1 MVAVAVVARRIT
13 QEQYKDITGENPTV
27 EDVAHLTK
35 NVQHL
40 AGCIF
45 YARVPASA
53 PGQFYGGGAMNNVC
67 AAHQEVKEQFRDHE
81 KRIVAL
87 EKADAEFAIRL
98 QNLIEKIE
106 NLTGWIKALV
116 VSIITTGVGFIIW
129 YIQSLPR

>member
-1 MVAVAVVARRIT
+1 
-13 QEQYKDITGENPTV
+13 
-27 EDVAHLTK
+27 
-35 NVQHL
+35 
-40 AGCIF
+40 
-45 YARVPASA
+45 
-53 PGQFYGGGAMNNVC
+53 MNNVC
-67 AAHQEVKEQFRDHE
+67 AAHQEVKEQLRDHE

-106 NLTGWIKALV
+106 SLTGWIKALV

>member
-1 MVAVAVVARRIT
+1 MSVCPMH
-13 QEQYKDITGENPTV
+13 EELKDQ
-27 EDVAHLTK
+27 LK
-35 NVQHL
+35 
-40 AGCIF
+40 
-45 YARVPASA
+45 
-53 PGQFYGGGAMNNVC
+53 
-67 AAHQEVKEQFRDHE
+67 DHE

-116 VSIITTGVGFIIW
+116 VSIVGTGVGFIVW